1 MTEAQPLTGRARP
14 DRTPHTLAEWRALGG
29 YAAVERGLTELTP
42 DQVLDQVEAAA
53 LNGRGGAG
61 FPAAKKWRFM
71 PRPEDAPGDGPNY
84 FIVNGDEMEPG
95 AFKDRILLEAL
106 PHQLIEGAI
115 LAAYATHAAEII
127 VLIRD
132 SYRAAIANLTR
143 AIAEAEQAGFLGRD
157 VLGSGFDLRMWVH
170 PSAGRYIVGE
180 ETALIE
186 ALEGKRAVP
195 RKRPPFPAQSG
206 LWGRPTTV
214 NNVETVSCVSHI
226 VENGAQWFQSLSRT
240 AEGGTKVYAVSGRV
254 HRPRV
259 IEAPMGTTAADL
271 IEAAGGVS
279 GNGRLRCFQPGG
291 GASGF
296 LEPDGLDLPLDFGHV
311 AKAGSMFGTGT
322 LIVLDETACPVGVI
336 ARHMAFYARESC
348 GWCTPC
354 RDGLPWV
361 ARILADLEAGRGRM
375 EDLDVLRMTV
385 EIGGTRGRSFCDLM
399 VGAMSP
405 LGTGLTRFGDL
416 FEAHVT
422 EGCCPVAR
430 DHGRAAA

>member
-1 MTEAQPLTGRARP
+1 MNEHKPLTGRARP
-14 DRTPHTLAEWRALGG
+14 DRSPHTLEEWRKLGG
-29 YAAVERGLTELTP
+29 YAAVERGLKALSPE
-42 DQVLDQVEAAA
+42 QVLDMVDDAN

-71 PRPEDAPGDGPNY
+71 PKPGQSPGDGPSY

-95 AFKDRILLEAL
+95 AFKDRILLEAV

-115 LAAYATHAAEII
+115 LAAYATHSSEII

-132 SYRAAIANLTR
+132 AYRDAIANVTR
-143 AIAEAEQAGFLGRD
+143 AIAEAEAAGYLGRN
-157 VLGSGFDLRMWVH
+157 VLGSGFDVKMWVH

-226 VENGAQWFQSLSRT
+226 VANGAQWFRALSRT
-240 AEGGTKVYAVSGRV
+240 EEGGTKVFGVSGRV
-254 HRPRV
+254 NRPGI
-259 IEAPMGTTAADL
+259 IEAPMGTPAGEL
-271 IEAAGGVS
+271 IEQAGGVS
-279 GNGRLRCFQPGG
+279 GTGVLRCFQPGG

-296 LEPDGLDLPLDFGHV
+296 LEPDALDVPLDFGNV

-322 LIVLDETACPVGVI
+322 MIVLDQSACPLAVI

-361 ARILADLEAGRGRM
+361 AQIMMRLERGEGRM
-375 EDLDVLRMTV
+375 EDLDVLRETV
-385 EIGGTRGRSFCDLM
+385 AIAGPRGRTFCDLM
-399 VGAMSP
+399 GGAMAP
-405 LGTGLTRFGDL
+405 LGSGLARFGDL
-416 FEAHVT
+416 FEAHVR
-422 EGCCPVAR
+422 EGCCPIAR
-430 DHGRAAA
+430 EYGRSAA

>member
-1 MTEAQPLTGRARP
+1 MTETPLTGRARP
-14 DRTPHTLAEWRALGG
+14 DRRPHTLEEWKALGG
-29 YAAVERGLTELTP
+29 YEAVERGLRELSP
-42 DQVLDQVEAAA
+42 ERVLDMVDEAA

-71 PRPEDAPGDGPNY
+71 PKPGAAPGDGPSY

-115 LAAYATHAAEII
+115 LAAYATHCDEVVI
-127 VLIRD
+127 LIRD
-132 SYRAAIANLTR
+132 AYRDAIRNVSR
-143 AIAEAEQAGFLGRD
+143 AIAEAEEAGYLGRD
-157 VLGSGFDLRMWVH
+157 VLGTGRDLKMWVH

-214 NNVETVSCVSHI
+214 NNVETVSCVGPI
-226 VENGAQWFQSLSRT
+226 VANGPQWFQSLSRT
-240 AEGGTKVYAVSGRV
+240 DEGGTKVFAVSGRV
-254 HRPRV
+254 HRPQV
-259 IEAPMGTTAADL
+259 IEAPMGTTAREL
-271 IEAAGGVS
+271 IARAGGVS

-296 LEPDGLDLPLDFGHV
+296 LEPDALDLPLDFGHV
-311 AKAGSMFGTGT
+311 AQAGSMFGTGT
-322 LIVLDETACPVGVI
+322 MIVLDETACPVGVI

-361 ARILADLEAGRGRM
+361 AKIMADLEAGRARM
-375 EDLDVLRMTV
+375 EDLDVLEMTV
-385 EIGGTRGRSFCDLM
+385 EVAGPRGRSFCDLM
-399 VGAMSP
+399 GGAMSP
-405 LGTGLTRFGDL
+405 LGTGLARFRDL
-416 FEAHVT
+416 FEAHVR
-422 EGCCPVAR
+422 EGCCPIAR

>member
-1 MTEAQPLTGRARP
+1 VTGDRPLTGRARP
-14 DRTPHTLAEWRALGG
+14 DRTPHRLAEWRALGG
-29 YAAVERGLTELTP
+29 YEAVERGLREMSP
-42 DQVLDQVEAAA
+42 EHVLGMVDAAA

-71 PRPEDAPGDGPNY
+71 PKPGEAPGDGPNY
-84 FIVNGDEMEPG
+84 LIVNGDEMEPG
-95 AFKDRILLEAL
+95 AFKDRILMEAL
-106 PHQLIEGAI
+106 PHQLVEGAI
-115 LAAYATHAAEII
+115 LTAYATYSSEIV

-132 SYRAAIANLTR
+132 AYRDAIHNVTR
-143 AIAEAEQAGFLGRD
+143 AIAEAEEAGYLGGD
-157 VLGSGFDLRMWVH
+157 VLGTGIDLKMWVH

-186 ALEGKRAVP
+186 SLEGKRAVP

-214 NNVETVSCVSHI
+214 NNVETISCVGHI
-226 VENGAQWFQSLSRT
+226 VANGSQWFQSLSRT
-240 AEGGTKVYAVSGRV
+240 AEGGTKVYGVSGRV
-254 HRPRV
+254 NRPQI
-259 IEAPMGTTAADL
+259 IEAPMGTTAGEL

-279 GNGRLRCFQPGG
+279 GNGVLRCFQPGG

-296 LEPDGLDLPLDFGHV
+296 LEPAELDLPLDFGHV
-311 AKAGSMFGTGT
+311 AKVGSMFGTGT

-336 ARHMAFYARESC
+336 ARHMAFYGRESC

-361 ARILADLEAGRGRM
+361 AKILADLERGAGRPG
-375 EDLDVLRMTV
+375 DLDVLRMTV
-385 EIGGTRGRSFCDLM
+385 EIGGPRGRAFCDLM
-399 VGAMSP
+399 GGAMAP
-405 LGTGLTRFGDL
+405 LGTGLSRFGDL
-416 FEAHVT
+416 FEAHVR
-422 EGCCPVAR
+422 EGCCPIAR

>member
-1 MTEAQPLTGRARP
+1 MTDQPLTGRARP
-14 DRTPHTLAEWRALGG
+14 DRSPHTLEEWRALGG
-29 YAAVERGLTELTP
+29 YEAVERGLRELSP
-42 DQVLDQVEAAA
+42 ERVLDMVDEAR

-71 PRPEDAPGDGPNY
+71 PKPGEAPGDGPSY

-95 AFKDRILLEAL
+95 AFKDRFLLEAL
-106 PHQLIEGAI
+106 PHQLVEGAI
-115 LAAYATHAAEII
+115 LAAVATHASEIV

-132 SYRAAIANLTR
+132 SYRDAIRNVSR
-143 AIAEAEQAGFLGRD
+143 AIEEAEAAGYLGRN
-157 VLGSGFDLRMWVH
+157 VLGSGFDVRMWVH

-214 NNVETVSCVSHI
+214 NNVETVSAVSHI
-226 VENGAQWFQSLSRT
+226 VANGSNWFQALSNT
-240 AEGGTKVYAVSGRV
+240 QEGGTKVYAVSGRV

-259 IEAPMGTTAADL
+259 IEAPMGTTAAEL
-271 IEAAGGVS
+271 IEMAGGVS
-279 GNGRLRCFQPGG
+279 GNGVLRCFQPGG

-296 LEPDGLDLPLDFGHV
+296 LEPDALEVPLDFGHV
-311 AKAGSMFGTGT
+311 RQAGSMFGTGT
-322 LIVLDETACPVGVI
+322 LIVLDQTACPVGVI

-354 RDGLPWV
+354 RDGLPWA
-361 ARILADLEAGRGRM
+361 ARILADIEAGRGRM
-375 EDLDVLRMTV
+375 QDLDVLRMTV
-385 EIGGTRGRSFCDLM
+385 EVGGPRGRAFCDLM
-399 VGAMSP
+399 GGAMSP
-405 LGTGLTRFGDL
+405 LGTGLDRFGDL
-416 FEAHVT
+416 FEAHVR

>member
-1 MTEAQPLTGRARP
+1 MTDRPLTGRARP
-14 DRTPHTLAEWRALGG
+14 DRRPHTLAEWKALGG
-29 YAAVERGLTELTP
+29 YEAVERGLR
-42 DQVLDQVEAAA
+42 DLDPARILDMVEDAR

-61 FPAAKKWRFM
+61 FPAARKWRFM
-71 PRPEDAPGDGPNY
+71 PGPDEGPGNGPRY

-115 LAAYATHAAEII
+115 LAAFATHATEIV

-132 SYRAAIANLTR
+132 AYRDAIRNVSR
-143 AIAEAEQAGFLGRD
+143 AIAEAEEAGYLGAD
-157 VLGSGFDLRMWVH
+157 ILGTGVSLKMWVH

-214 NNVETVSCVSHI
+214 NNVETVACISHI
-226 VENGAQWFQSLSRT
+226 VAHGGQWFLALSRT
-240 AEGGTKVYAVSGRV
+240 EEGGTKVYGVSGRV
-254 HRPRV
+254 NRPQI
-259 IEAPMGTTAADL
+259 IEAPMGTTAAEL
-271 IEAAGGVS
+271 IERAGGVS
-279 GNGRLRCFQPGG
+279 GNGVLRCFQPGG

-296 LEPDGLDLPLDFGHV
+296 LEADDLDTPLDFAHMLR
-311 AKAGSMFGTGT
+311 AGSMFGTGT
-322 LIVLDETACPVGVI
+322 LIVLDETACPLGVI

-354 RDGLPWV
+354 RDGLPWA
-361 ARILADLEAGRGRM
+361 ARIMAALEAGEGRA
-375 EDLDVLRMTV
+375 EDLDILKMTV
-385 EIGGTRGRSFCDLM
+385 EVAGPRGRTFCDLM
-399 VGAMSP
+399 GGAMSP
-405 LGTGLTRFGDL
+405 LGTGLVRFGTL
-416 FEAHVT
+416 FEAHVR

-430 DHGRAAA
+430 AHGKAAA